1 MGGSFQARE
10 EFPGKST
17 GVGCHCLLPSYS
29 LLRNNSECPQRCLY
43 QIVHLSD
50 TDSSKKYE
58 VTYYQQ
64 TTWLNNLL
72 SISTVGCDVAV
83 KNVETYMILFL
94 SVH

>member
-29 LLRNNSECPQRCLY
+29 LLRNNSECAQRCLY

-58 VTYYQQ
+58 TTYDQQ
-64 TTWLNNLL
+64 SKWLNNLL
-72 SISTVGCDVAV
+72 SVSTVGCYRAV
-83 KNVETYMILFL
+83 KKVETYMILFL